1 MIDARKEQRNPQ
13 KLQVLLSPVDEPLLA
28 EPGSTE
34 NISPH
39 GLRVLTEWPWPRD
52 IQLIVQ
58 SSENE
63 LWERAR
69 VVYCQTL
76 SGNSFAQGLEFLA
89 RIGEWIMRSSV

>member
-1 MIDARKEQRNPQ
+1 VIDARKEKRNPQ

-52 IQLIVQ
+52 TQLIVQ

-76 SGNSFAQGLEFLA
+76 RRDSSFWLG
-89 RIGEWIMRSSV
+89 

>member
-1 MIDARKEQRNPQ
+1 VSDARKEKRNPR
-13 KLQVLLSPVDEPLLA
+13 KLRVLLSPVEEPLLT

-34 NISPH
+34 NVSPH
-39 GLRVLTEWPWPRD
+39 GLRVLAEWPWPRET
-52 IQLIVQ
+52 QLIVQ

-76 SGNSFAQGLEFLA
+76 SGNSFALGLEFLA
-89 RIGEWIMRSSV
+89 RIGEWIMRSSA